1 MSLIDN
7 KEEQNSGMIQVRRA
21 NVILDIPVDQ
31 KDYYKGLGYNVLGN
45 DGQVVEETVP
55 TDLATLQRFYKD
67 AKAEI
72 AELKEEIKSLKAQK
86 KAKPVVSEPKFEEE
100 AVQPAPKSRRR
111 TKA

>member
-7 KEEQNSGMIQVRRA
+7 KEEQNSGMIQVRRD

-31 KDYYKGLGYNVLGN
+31 KDYYKGLGYNVLGS

-67 AKAEI
+67 AKKEI

-86 KAKPVVSEPKFEEE
+86 KAKPVSEPKFEEE
-100 AVQPAPKSRRR
+100 AVQPAPTPRRR
-111 TKA
+111 KRQ